1 MTIPND
7 IPVHPVRSGSVYFV
21 GAGPGSPDL
30 LTVRAARILGK
41 ASRVVYAGSLV
52 PEEFMHALAPEAR
65 WVDSAGLT
73 REEIVDSLVE
83 GANRGEVVVRLASG
97 DPAIF
102 GAMAEMT
109 TELDKQGISW
119 EVVPGVSSVFASA
132 AALGRDLTLP
142 EVSQTVI
149 LTRTAGRTPMPEGE
163 EIESLARHGST
174 LVIFLSIDR
183 IEELVERLTSVLP
196 EKTPAAVV
204 ARASWPDE
212 ILIQG
217 DLSTIAVMVRA
228 AKIYR
233 QALMIV
239 GKALDPELRK
249 SARSR
254 LYAAD
259 FGHGFRDPSGGGT
272 PSESAG
278 S

>member
-7 IPVHPVRSGSVYFV
+7 IPAHPVRSGSVYFV

-30 LTVRAARILGK
+30 LTVRAARILGR
-41 ASRVVYAGSLV
+41 AGRVVFAGSLV
-52 PEEFMHALAPEAR
+52 PEESMRVLAPDAR
-65 WVDSAGLT
+65 WMDSAGLT
-73 REEIVDSLVE
+73 REEIVDALVD

-109 TELDKQGISW
+109 TELDKRGIGW

-163 EIESLARHGST
+163 DIESLARHGAT

-183 IEELVERLTSVLP
+183 IEELVERLTTVLP
-196 EKTPAAVV
+196 ENTPAAVV

-212 ILIQG
+212 ILVQG

-239 GKALDPELRK
+239 GRALDTRLRET
-249 SARSR
+249 ARSR

-259 FGHGFRDPSGGGT
+259 FGHGFRDVAGGDDRPSSTGD
-272 PSESAG
+272 
-278 S
+278 

>member
-1 MTIPND
+1 MTFPND
-7 IPVHPVRSGSVYFV
+7 IPMHPVRTGAVYFV
-21 GAGPGSPDL
+21 GAGPGAPDL
-30 LTVRAARILGK
+30 LTVRAARVLARAG
-41 ASRVVYAGSLV
+41 RVVFAGSLV
-52 PEEFMHALAPEAR
+52 PKEAMVILSPEAK
-65 WVDSAGLT
+65 WVDSAGMT

-109 TELDKQGISW
+109 TELEKRGIAW

-163 EIESLARHGST
+163 ELESLARHKAT

-183 IEELVERLTSVLP
+183 IEELVGRLTSVLP
-196 EKTPAAVV
+196 ENTPAAVV

-212 ILIQG
+212 VLVQG

-239 GKALDPELRK
+239 GRVLDARLRET
-249 SARSR
+249 ARSR

-259 FGHGFRDPSGGGT
+259 FGHGFRDPKSENPP
-272 PSESAG
+272 PSAPG
-278 S
+278 